1 MQVLGLQPRISKV
14 FLDHKTNFFSQW
26 ARTIL
31 LTKYQSLLC
40 QLHQQIW
47 NSLHC
52 FSSSVCFT
60 DKSFNTAWILLGT
73 SLQKI
78 IDTVDN
84 SALSKKGIHQTYI
97 IILFI
102 KLDINNSVV
111 KKLSIRG
118 LYLKNAC
125 GGFSQTFG

>member
-1 MQVLGLQPRISKV
+1 MIILATEPDAMLK
-14 FLDHKTNFFSQW
+14 
-26 ARTIL
+26 IL
-31 LTKYQSLLC
+31 LSLLC
-40 QLHQQIW
+40 QLHHQVW

-84 SALSKKGIHQTYI
+84 SALSKKGVHKTYI
-97 IILFI
+97 LVLLI
-102 KLDINNSVV
+102 KLDINDSVV

-118 LYLKNAC
+118 LFLKVHASI
-125 GGFSQTFG
+125 FRQTLGQIASAGKAGLELTFLHCF

>member
-1 MQVLGLQPRISKV
+1 MYDPFDARI
-14 FLDHKTNFFSQW
+14 L
-26 ARTIL
+26 III
-31 LTKYQSLLC
+31 SLLC
-40 QLHQQIW
+40 QLHQQVW

-118 LYLKNAC
+118 LYLKNAFEVSVKLLAKSA
-125 GGFSQTFG
+125 GKAGFRT